1 MPSQA
6 SEGGGSRPYAVVDVG
21 SNTARLAVFE
31 VTGAGGLRAAFE
43 SKEVPRLGEGV
54 GPDRSLSDAAVRR
67 GIEALARFRRRLAA
81 AGDPPAI
88 AVATSAVRD
97 APNGAEFVARVRS
110 ATGFNLRVLSGEE
123 EARYAY
129 LGVAS
134 AWDLKNDTIV
144 DLGGGSLQAVRTKSG
159 AVDISGTAPLGAL
172 RLTEAYLEHDP
183 PKDRELDDLREH
195 VREELRHLKGA
206 GELRGRLYGVGG
218 TIRCLARIAVDLTNY
233 PLERVHGYPLT
244 RRTLAR
250 VERLLLG
257 LDSDERRR
265 IPGVGGH
272 RADVIGAGVVVV
284 DELMRRTGAVEIVV
298 SATGI
303 REGIALE
310 HAGVRVPAAPETLAW
325 RSVTAEANA
334 LGFSLPHGEAVRGVA
349 LELFEALAPRFGWG
363 PSERLVLSVAAWMH
377 DVGWTIDPW
386 RHAKHSA
393 YVLRHAAIHG
403 LTHREVAIA
412 SIVAYLHEGDPFPS
426 AWKETFREVLDEEDL
441 ETARRIGALV
451 FFAEALDGARPGIW
465 IPRGSDRLVLTP
477 ESGRGARPS
486 ERTVQRLRKPT
497 RRALGLEVELDGR

>member
-1 MPSQA
+1 
-6 SEGGGSRPYAVVDVG
+6 
-21 SNTARLAVFE
+21 
-31 VTGAGGLRAAFE
+31 
-43 SKEVPRLGEGV
+43 
-54 GPDRSLSDAAVRR
+54 
-67 GIEALARFRRRLAA
+67 
-81 AGDPPAI
+81 
-88 AVATSAVRD
+88 
-97 APNGAEFVARVRS
+97 
-110 ATGFNLRVLSGEE
+110 
-123 EARYAY
+123 
-129 LGVAS
+129 
-134 AWDLKNDTIV
+134 
-144 DLGGGSLQAVRTKSG
+144 
-159 AVDISGTAPLGAL
+159 
-172 RLTEAYLEHDP
+172 
-183 PKDRELDDLREH
+183 
-195 VREELRHLKGA
+195 
-206 GELRGRLYGVGG
+206 
-218 TIRCLARIAVDLTNY
+218 
-233 PLERVHGYPLT
+233 
-244 RRTLAR
+244 
-250 VERLLLG
+250 
-257 LDSDERRR
+257 
-265 IPGVGGH
+265 
-272 RADVIGAGVVVV
+272 
-284 DELMRRTGAVEIVV
+284 V